1 MLQKSTTKNVVVIG
15 TQWGDEGKG
24 KIVDWLTDHAQAVV
38 RFQGGHNA
46 GHTLVIGGHKTV
58 LQLIPSGIM
67 RPGVACY
74 IGNGAVLSV
83 PDLLREI
90 DKLQAAGVEVASR
103 LKISEACPIIL
114 PYHTALD
121 AAREAGRGDAKIGTT
136 GKGIGPAYEDKVAR
150 RAIRVA
156 DLLNEERFAEKLKAN
171 LEYHNFVLTNYLK
184 APAVDYQKTLDD
196 ALANVERLRPM
207 VADVSSDLYAAYNG
221 GASLLF
227 EGAQGSLLD
236 VDHGT
241 YPFVTSSNC
250 VAGNAAAGSGVG
262 PNMLHYILGIT
273 KAYTTRVGSGPFPS
287 ELPTDQGVGKHMAS
301 VGHEFGTVTGRPRR
315 CGWFDAALLKR
326 SVQINGVS
334 GMCLTKLD
342 VLDGLETLKLCTGYR
357 LNGKTVHIFPVGAE
371 ESILCQPI
379 YEEMPGWSES
389 TVGAKSIDV
398 LPAVAR
404 AYIKRIEE
412 LVGVPIDIVSTGPDR
427 EETIV
432 LRHPFK

>member
-1 MLQKSTTKNVVVIG
+1 MARNVVVIG

-24 KIVDWLTDHAQAVV
+24 KVVDWLTDHSQGVV

-46 GHTLVIGGHKTV
+46 GHTLVIGGQKTA

-67 RPGVACY
+67 RAGVACY
-74 IGNGAVLSV
+74 IGNGVVLSV

-90 DKLQAAGVEVASR
+90 DKLEASGVEVTSR
-103 LKISEACPIIL
+103 LKVSEACPVIL

-121 AAREAGRGDAKIGTT
+121 AAREAARGAAKIGTT

-156 DLLNEERFAEKLKAN
+156 DLLNEKRFEEKLREN
-171 LEYHNFVLTNYLK
+171 LDYHNYVLVNYLK
-184 APAVDYQKTLDD
+184 ADAVDFRKTFDD
-196 ALANVERLRPM
+196 AMTIVPRLRPM
-207 VADVSSDLYAAYNG
+207 VTDVSSALYAAHKA
-221 GASLLF
+221 GANLLF

-262 PNMLHYILGIT
+262 PNMLHYVLGIT

-287 ELPTDQGVGKHMAS
+287 ELPTDAGIGKHLAS
-301 VGHEFGTVTGRPRR
+301 VGHEFGTVTGRARR
-315 CGWFDAALLKR
+315 CGWFDAALLRR

-342 VLDGLETLKLCTGYR
+342 VLDGLETLKLCTGYK
-357 LNGKTVHIFPVGAE
+357 LNGKVVDIFPVGAE
-371 ESILCQPI
+371 EAAACEPI
-379 YEEMPGWSES
+379 YEEMPGWKEP
-389 TVGAKSIDV
+389 TVGAKTMDA
-398 LPAVAR
+398 LPAEAR

-412 LVGVPIDIVSTGPDR
+412 LVGVPVDMVSTGPDR

-432 LRHPFK
+432 LRHPFN